1 MDVEEYGLAYI
12 VMGNLHKLRQQRFIR
27 ILETDALT
35 FGVVVLRKDR

>member
-27 ILETDALT
+27 ILETDDVNVW
-35 FGVVVLRKDR
+35 GCGPEEG